1 MSSGTNVGNVFFKIS
16 SNRGA
21 FTKEMQQTA
30 SGVQGAFGSAMKS
43 VRKSIGVA
51 FSVGAVISFGK
62 KCVQV
67 ASETKSAWVGLS
79 SIINGQGKS
88 FDVANSFIQ
97 DYISDGLVPLSNAV
111 TAYKNLAAR
120 GYDQSQIAQTM
131 TALKDSA
138 AFGRQATLS
147 YGQAIQSATE
157 GLKNENSVLV
167 DNAGVTKNVAKM
179 WDEYARS
186 IGTTAS
192 ALTQQ
197 QKIQAEVNGIMR
209 ETQWQT
215 GDAARYS
222 QTFAGGMA
230 RISATALQVKTAIG
244 NTLIPILN
252 QFLPIIQ
259 TGLELA
265 LKFCNAIQAVM
276 ASFGWEM
283 PDISDFSVAV
293 GAVSTDASQAATNT
307 EGIGKAAETAAKK
320 AKKAFASFDEIN
332 VLSKPSS
339 DASSGS
345 GAGGAGVTA
354 GGGMPTGAVDS
365 AINNVSTKFDEF
377 GKKLSKFWNGFA
389 DGFTQEKEQLLA
401 QVEETKERF
410 KGIWADIKSLG
421 TPIRNWATTDL
432 LEFFTTFCHTVAGVF
447 LGLWDTADMVFGDLW
462 DYLIFPVV
470 QSLVSE
476 GLPFITQ
483 FANEGVKLFGTL
495 FKSVKDIVDK
505 VWTEGIVPAL
515 KFVADVFND
524 VVDIIADKWK
534 TYGEP
539 IFEGIKELIENIKN
553 TVIKAWDGFIK
564 PCWDAIMK
572 ALDEIWKEHLKPLV
586 DNVGSFIAELI
597 QAAVD
602 IYNEFISPIVSFLQD
617 ILQPVFVAVFED
629 IINVVKPIITGI
641 IDAIDGIVTALRGVT
656 QFVAGV
662 FTGDWKRA
670 WEGIKTIFKGVW
682 DTISSVLK
690 TPINAIL
697 ATIENLVN
705 RIISG
710 INKLIQGFNK
720 ISWKVPDWVPAIGGK
735 SLGFNIKQVS
745 KVSIPR
751 LAEGGWVAA
760 NNPQLAVIGDN
771 TREGEIVT
779 PESKIREQVEAALAK
794 VGGMAQK
801 VKLELELIIK
811 YPDGRTLIKRINE
824 AQVAEGRILLEV

>member
-67 ASETKSAWVGLS
+67 ASETQSAWAGLS

-186 IGTTAS
+186 IGTTVS

-345 GAGGAGVTA
+345 GAGGAGVSMPSMPDTSIKFSEPDTSGVETA
-354 GGGMPTGAVDS
+354 IDRISEKINAFVASLPKLEFNADWEAIEANLSSGFSSIWS
-365 AINNVSTKFDEF
+365 A
-377 GKKLSKFWNGFA
+377 
-389 DGFTQEKEQLLA
+389 
-401 QVEETKERF
+401 
-410 KGIWADIKSLG
+410 LG
-421 TPIRNWATTDL
+421 TLT
-432 LEFFTTFCHTVAGVF
+432 HTVLTISIEILNDLKVDNLILKF
-447 LGLWDTADMVFGDLW
+447 SELWAAVGNFIDSCAKVFG
-462 DYLIFPVV
+462 P
-470 QSLVSE
+470 
-476 GLPFITQ
+476 
-483 FANEGVKLFGTL
+483 A
-495 FKSVKDIVDK
+495 IVNFYE
-505 VWTEGIVPAL
+505 T
-515 KFVADVFND
+515 
-524 VVDIIADKWK
+524 
-534 TYGEP
+534 
-539 IFEGIKELIENIKN
+539 
-553 TVIKAWDGFIK
+553 
-564 PCWDAIMK
+564 AIS
-572 ALDEIWKEHLKPLV
+572 PLV
-586 DNVGSFIAELI
+586 QWVGEKLADAVSFATGIFDDWAQWFEDNTQSISDFAGLIAEVVNDIWSFIEPLAD
-597 QAAVD
+597 AAW
-602 IYNEFISPIVSFLQD
+602 EAFKD
-617 ILQPVFVAVFED
+617 ILQTISDMFQNFFQWILDNKETVVAALVAITTALIAYKAAVGISAIIEAFKNGILAATVAEKAAAVAQWALNAAMNANPIGIIIALVAGLAAGFVVLWNKSEAFRNFFINMWQGIKKAITP
-629 IINVVKPIITGI
+629 IINGILSGMQAFVNGI
-641 IDAIDGIVTALRGVT
+641 IRGINFLIR
-656 QFVAGV
+656 
-662 FTGDWKRA
+662 
-670 WEGIKTIFKGVW
+670 
-682 DTISSVLK
+682 
-690 TPINAIL
+690 
-697 ATIENLVN
+697 
-705 RIISG
+705 G
-710 INKLIQGFNK
+710 INKISFN
-720 ISWKVPDWVPAIGGK
+720 VPDWVPGIGGK
-735 SLGFNIKQVS
+735 KLGFNLKTLNEVS
-745 KVSIPR
+745 LPR